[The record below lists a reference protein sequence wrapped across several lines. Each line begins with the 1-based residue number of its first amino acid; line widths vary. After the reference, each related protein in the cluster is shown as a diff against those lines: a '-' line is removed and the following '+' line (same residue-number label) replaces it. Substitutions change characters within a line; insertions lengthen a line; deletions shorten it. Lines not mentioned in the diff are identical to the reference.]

1 MGTLRVTEQKSNFN
15 QMPVKQTIPY
25 TDGIFSI
32 TFTCANWLP
41 LIEKVNG
48 YDLVYHWFGHLKAKG
63 HFIIGYVIMPNHVH
77 VIIAFR
83 NTGESINTIVGN
95 GKRFMAYSIVERLK
109 EQNEAELLHLLENNV
124 EQSRKAKNKQHHVWE
139 LSFDWKHCVSAEF
152 ILQKLHYFH
161 NNPCQGK
168 WNSCNSPVDYKH
180 SSAMYYLMGQQGV
193 YHVTSYSYVIGEVDL
208 TGGVSAS

>member
-1 MGTLRVTEQKSNFN
+1 
-15 QMPVKQTIPY
+15 MPVKQSIPY
-25 TDGIFSI
+25 SDGIFSI

-48 YDLVYHWFGHLKAKG
+48 YDLLYNWFDHLIVKG
-63 HFIIGYVIMPNHVH
+63 HYIIGYVIMPNHVH
-77 VIIAFR
+77 AVIGFT

-95 GKRFMAYSIVERLK
+95 GKRFMAYSMVRRLK
-109 EQNEAELLHLLENNV
+109 EQTETELLRLLENNV

-139 LSFDWKHCVSAEF
+139 LSFDWKHCIITEF

-168 WNSCNSPVDYKH
+168 WNLCSNPIDYKH
-180 SSAMYYLMGQQGV
+180 SSAKYYITGEQGV
-193 YHVTSYSYVIGEVDL
+193 YVVTNYAYVAGEVDL
-208 TGGVSAS
+208 AGVDKAP

>member
-1 MGTLRVTEQKSNFN
+1 
-15 QMPVKQTIPY
+15 MPVKQTIPY
-25 TDGIFSI
+25 TDGIFYI

-48 YDLVYHWFGHLKAKG
+48 YELVYHWLDHLKANG

-83 NTGESINTIVGN
+83 NKSESINTITGN
-95 GKRFMAYSIVERLK
+95 GKRFMAYSIVQRLK
-109 EQNEAELLHLLENNV
+109 EQNEIEPLGLLESNV

-139 LSFDWKHCVSAEF
+139 LSFDWKCCNSNEF

-168 WNSCNSPVDYKH
+168 WNLCNSPIDYKH
-180 SSAMYYLMGQQGV
+180 SPAKYYLTGEQGV
-193 YHVTSYSYVIGEVDL
+193 YPVTSYAYVVGEVDL
-208 TGGVSAS
+208 TAGDRAP

>member
-1 MGTLRVTEQKSNFN
+1 
-15 QMPVKQTIPY
+15 MPVKQNIPY

-48 YDLVYHWFGHLKAKG
+48 YDLVYHWFDHLRANG

-95 GKRFMAYSIVERLK
+95 GKRFMAYKIVERLK
-109 EQNEAELLHLLENNV
+109 KQNESELLRLLESKV
-124 EQSRKAKNKQHHVWE
+124 EQSRKAKNKQHQVWE
-139 LSFDWKHCVSAEF
+139 LSFDWKHCISNEF
-152 ILQKLHYFH
+152 ILQKLDYFH

-168 WNSCNSPVDYKH
+168 WNLCNKPIDYKH
-180 SSAMYYLMGQQGV
+180 SSAKYYLTGEHGL
-193 YHVTSYSYVIGEVDL
+193 YPVTNYAYVTGEVDL
-208 TGGVSAS
+208 TGRDRAS